1 MSRADAKHNVHLLHD
16 YPVKAHAW
24 SVTAEDK
31 SVLLWEGGGCCKL
44 SQLCAL
50 EVKASG
56 GLNYLIEAVV
66 AGRHGVSPQ
75 VGSVS
80 RRR

>member
-31 SVLLWEGGGCCKL
+31 SVLLWEGFVCCKL
-44 SQLCAL
+44 SQCCVHWKL
-50 EVKASG
+50 K
-56 GLNYLIEAVV
+56 EAV
-66 AGRHGVSPQ
+66 
-75 VGSVS
+75 GSITS
-80 RRR
+80 LKRS